1 MIKTLEGKIETLKN
15 EIKEHEDIL
24 YDKRLDLEEAEREL
38 KAFSLQERT
47 KNIQIGDSIF
57 FETEDGDTIETML
70 ISDSKDNLD
79 LVILTDCDDMFIRGR
94 KLNKSFFYIDSLI
107 ENVEN
112 YYNVKFLDDWN
123 E

>member
-1 MIKTLEGKIETLKN
+1 MIKELENKIEALKS
-15 EIKEHEDIL
+15 EITTYGDIL
-24 YDKRLDLEEAEREL
+24 YDKKLELEEAEREL
-38 KAFSLQERT
+38 KTITLQERT

-79 LVILTDCDDMFIRGR
+79 LVILTDCDDIFVRGR
-94 KLNKSFFYIDSLI
+94 KLNKSFFHLDSLI

-112 YYNVKFLDDWN
+112 YYDVKFLDDYN

>member
-1 MIKTLEGKIETLKN
+1 MIKELESKIETLKN

-24 YDKRLDLEEAEREL
+24 YDKRLDLEETEREL
-38 KAFSLQERT
+38 KMLTLQERT

-79 LVILTDCDDMFIRGR
+79 LVILTNCDDIFVRGR
-94 KLNKSFFYIDSLI
+94 KLNKSFFRLDSLI

-112 YYNVKFLDDWN
+112 YYDVKFLDDYN